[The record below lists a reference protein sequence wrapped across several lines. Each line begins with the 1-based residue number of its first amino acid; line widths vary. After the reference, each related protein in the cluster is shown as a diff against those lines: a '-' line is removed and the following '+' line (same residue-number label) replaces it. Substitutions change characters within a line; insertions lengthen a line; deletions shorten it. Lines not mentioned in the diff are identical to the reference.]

1 MEPAV
6 PEEKYSPLEFGKV
19 LATLQAQ
26 NVVLASMQA
35 DIKQLFAMIGD
46 IQQQEV
52 ERCRIETMKPVRA
65 DRDWLEILASALFG
79 AVAYFIGARIMG

>member
-1 MEPAV
+1 M

-26 NVVLASMQA
+26 NVVLANMQA
-35 DIKQLFAMIGD
+35 DIKKLFDMVGN

-52 ERCRIETMKPVRA
+52 ERCRHEVIKPARA

-79 AVAYFIGARIMG
+79 AVAYFIGAKIMG